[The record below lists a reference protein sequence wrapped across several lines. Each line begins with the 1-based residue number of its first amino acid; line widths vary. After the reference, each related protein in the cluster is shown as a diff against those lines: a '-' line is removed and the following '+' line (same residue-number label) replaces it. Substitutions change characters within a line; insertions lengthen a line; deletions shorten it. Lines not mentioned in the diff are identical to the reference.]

1 MVKTMIKIANIK
13 YEAPQEIIKK
23 LPTWFIVSTEDLGC
37 KQNYDENEIECLGA
51 DYIKGKT
58 NCLVNGFEFEILET
72 KEEILERIVN
82 LTDSSFVDDN
92 YTDYTIHK
100 LFEDAVEFAM
110 DELDDNGIDYAE
122 KEIRD
127 YFECKI

>member
-1 MVKTMIKIANIK
+1 MEKKIK
-13 YEAPQEIIKK
+13 YPNGIQ
-23 LPTWFIVSTEDLGC
+23 LHCDTE
-37 KQNYDENEIECLGA
+37 
-51 DYIKGKT
+51 
-58 NCLVNGFEFEILET
+58 ET
-72 KEEILERIVN
+72 KLEILERIVN
-82 LTDSSFVDDN
+82 LMDSSFVDDN

-110 DELDDNGIDYAE
+110 DELDDNGIEYTE

>member
-1 MVKTMIKIANIK
+1 MQMELNTQLKCFTIKIK
-13 YEAPQEIIKK
+13 EMK
-23 LPTWFIVSTEDLGC
+23 
-37 KQNYDENEIECLGA
+37 EIEEKLEYPDGIQIHS
-51 DYIKGKT
+51 DT
-58 NCLVNGFEFEILET
+58 EET
-72 KEEILERIVN
+72 KLEILERIVN

-100 LFEDAVEFAM
+100 LFEDTVEFAM
-110 DELDDNGIDYAE
+110 DELDDNGIDYTE